1 MKVELKKLKINKE
14 LSEETTAFTCE
25 IWASEDRL
33 KSETEFVCYARNY
46 GHGGPNDYR
55 TDGERSKELLAKLTT
70 YAKRFCEEDSSDSMA
85 LDSFIDNHISMQ
97 KNLKKGIVYIDK
109 NTFELFKLTFKVKK
123 GEALS
128 DTLKTKL
135 NARMLSLTY
144 EGHHVIN
151 SKRFT

>member
-1 MKVELKKLKINKE
+1 MKVELKKLKIHKE
-14 LSEETTAFTCE
+14 LSQETTAFTCE
-25 IWASEDRL
+25 IWVSEDRL

-46 GHGGPNDYR
+46 GHGGPNDYL
-55 TDGERSKELLAKLTT
+55 TQGAERSWELFEKLTT
-70 YAKRFCEEDSSDSMA
+70 YAKRFCEESSDSTV
-85 LDSFIDNHISMQ
+85 LDSFIDNHVAMQ

-109 NTFELFKLTFKVKK
+109 NSFELFKLTFKVKK
-123 GEALS
+123 GEAVS
-128 DTLKTKL
+128 DALKTKL

>member
-1 MKVELKKLKINKE
+1 MKIELKDLKIYDK
-14 LSEETTAFTCE
+14 LSEETTAFTCQV
-25 IWASEDRL
+25 WMSENRL
-33 KSETEFVCYARNY
+33 KNDTEFVCYVKNA
-46 GHGGPNDYR
+46 GHGGANDYR

-70 YAKRFCEEDSSDSMA
+70 YAKRFCEEGSDSMV

-109 NTFELFKLTFKVKK
+109 NSFELFKLTFKVKK

-128 DTLKTKL
+128 DALKTKL